1 LTQKRNFFLEL
12 LEYFQNH
19 ADALGSEAKGDRIYP
34 NKGDIGS
41 ERENNLFD
49 FINNHIPFR
58 CKVIKGGF
66 IFDSNGNESN
76 QIDLI
81 VTNDLTFQFRKSES
95 SLKRKSFN
103 CIEGCYAAISVK
115 SYLNKKELIDSLE
128 NLESIPT
135 EKKIIVNPYITNRQR
150 FIDQI
155 PQRIIFAYDGDS
167 HETIQRHLKDYYSMH
182 RLDQRSPDMIIVNN
196 SFYIYRVGPE
206 GLKIYTGEY
215 FPPNTYLAVDKTK
228 SAYIG
233 AASLYQMI
241 SRIQAVSIISSHMVI
256 DFEQYGKKLDE
267 NLVGLQRRI
276 SEL

>member
-1 LTQKRNFFLEL
+1 MEL
-12 LEYFQNH
+12 LEYFQNR
-19 ADALGSEAKGDRIYP
+19 ADALESEAKSDRIYP
-34 NKGDIGS
+34 NTGDIGS

-58 CKVIKGGF
+58 CKILKGGF
-66 IFDSNGNESN
+66 IFDFNGNQSK

-95 SLKRKSFN
+95 YSKQKSFN

-115 SYLNKKELIDSLE
+115 SYLNKNELIDSLE

-135 EKKIIVNPYITNRQR
+135 EKKIKVSPYMTNRQQ

-167 HETIQRHLKDYYSMH
+167 HQTIQGHLRDYYSTH

-196 SFYIYRVGPE
+196 SFYIYRVGSE
-206 GLKIYTGEY
+206 GLKIHTGEY
-215 FPPNTYLAVDKTK
+215 FPPNTYLAIDKTK

-233 AASLYQMI
+233 AASLFQII
-241 SRIQAVSIISSHMVI
+241 SRIQAVSILSSHMVI
-256 DFEQYGKKLDE
+256 DFEQYSRKLDE
-267 NLVGLQRRI
+267 NLIGLKERI
-276 SEL
+276 S